1 MIRSKDPMGWTRQA
15 IKPGRMPEPLAQER
29 TRDPPE
35 LVAACL
41 SCPLPECRMSSMACP
56 ICGYNTDVPYGKRKR
71 RKKL

>member
-15 IKPGRMPEPLAQER
+15 IEPGRMPEPLEPER

-35 LVAACL
+35 R
-41 SCPLPECRMSSMACP
+41 RMSSMACP
-56 ICGYNTDVPYGKRKR
+56 ICGYSTDVPYGKRKR